1 MLLKEIVDARRYA
14 FYDTAADGEEAV
26 TMSCR
31 PLVDTGCVTPEYA
44 EDVIRSVRELG
55 PYIVIL
61 PGLAIPHS
69 TEHPEH
75 ALSTAVGF
83 VRLKEPVAFPSDHE
97 EDGVQL
103 FFALS
108 AENKEEHLKNM
119 RRLFTI
125 LSNEE
130 LIEALKGAE
139 SPKEL
144 LALEEKFLFPQ

>member
-14 FYDTAADGEEAV
+14 FYDTAADWEEAV

-83 VRLKEPVAFPSDHE
+83 VRLKEPVAFPSDHLME
-97 EDGVQL
+97 KNSLQHLLQMQQCCYQL
-103 FFALS
+103 
-108 AENKEEHLKNM
+108 H
-119 RRLFTI
+119 RQ
-125 LSNEE
+125 
-130 LIEALKGAE
+130 
-139 SPKEL
+139 L
-144 LALEEKFLFPQ
+144 LLQQNIQCFLLTPLE